1 MTTHVG
7 DRKGPSEAPVPRHH
21 QLIVS
26 LFGLYARQHG
36 GALAVATIISLMQDI
51 GVESTGTRSSISRLK
66 KRGVIDS
73 VQVNGR
79 NGYALAPSVIE
90 TFIEGDERIFHPRR
104 AKKDDQWLLATF
116 TVPESQRNIRH
127 KIRSSLV
134 RMGFGSVTPGLWI
147 APGHLRKSV
156 LAYFATRGL
165 NEYLEFFMADHI
177 GGTDPHKNI
186 GAWWDL
192 PALDSLYS
200 DFLERNRGLL
210 TTWAQRDGYRSNLES
225 DARAF
230 ADYLVLITQWRRL
243 PYLDPGLPIEFLP
256 ENWNALE
263 AERLFQELHALLSPR
278 AQRHADRAID
288 DNMVDR

>member
-1 MTTHVG
+1 MTTLVG
-7 DRKGPSEAPVPRHH
+7 DSKGPRETPVPRHH

-36 GALAVATIISLMQDI
+36 GALAVATIIDLMRDI

-104 AKKDDQWLLATF
+104 ARIGEQWLLATF

-127 KIRSSLV
+127 KIRSALV

-147 APGHLRKSV
+147 APGHLRDAV
-156 LAYFATRGL
+156 LAYFNTRGL
-165 NEYLEFFMADHI
+165 NEYLEFFMADHV
-177 GGTDPHKNI
+177 GGADLHKNI

-192 PALDSLYS
+192 PALDALYS
-200 DFLERNRGLL
+200 DFLEHNRGLL
-210 TTWAQRDGYRSNLES
+210 ESWVQRDGFDVDPDS

-230 ADYLVLITQWRRL
+230 GDYLVLVTQWRRL
-243 PYLDPGLPIEFLP
+243 PYLDPGLPTEFLP
-256 ENWNALE
+256 RNWNALE
-263 AERLFQELHALLSPR
+263 AEQLFQQLHVLLAPR

-288 DNMVDR
+288 DHAVTG

>member
-1 MTTHVG
+1 M
-7 DRKGPSEAPVPRHH
+7 
-21 QLIVS
+21 
-26 LFGLYARQHG
+26 
-36 GALAVATIISLMQDI
+36 ATIISLMQDI